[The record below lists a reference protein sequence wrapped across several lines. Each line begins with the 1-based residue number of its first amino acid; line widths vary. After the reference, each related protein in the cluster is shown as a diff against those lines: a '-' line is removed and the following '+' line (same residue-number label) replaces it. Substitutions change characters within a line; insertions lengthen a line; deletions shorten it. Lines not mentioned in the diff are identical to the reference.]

1 MENNTEKKAS
11 FFKKHIFK
19 ILFLALSFLGVFLF
33 CSALWYTNTFRDV
46 GFDAIIFTL
55 KSPIAGT
62 QPGLLTGFLLW
73 ALLPSVLI
81 TILLGFLFFC
91 SFWGKIKFFPLK
103 KKFVGIFSSIL
114 SFILIAL
121 AAFNVGLPKYIYSI
135 SHESVFFEHNYVDP
149 DSVEIKFPE
158 KKRNLIYIFLES
170 METTYLSQDEGGAM
184 QHNLI
189 PELYQL
195 ASDEKNVNFS
205 HNSDVGGF
213 LTPTGATWTIAAI
226 TSQTAGIPLKPGLF
240 QRNQFGEDTF
250 LPGVKNITNILKEN
264 GYYQAVMFG
273 SDASFANRDVYYKDH
288 GVDAI
293 YDLFSAREEGII
305 PEDYYVWWGFEDLY
319 LFEYAKEKISEIAAT
334 NQPFAFTMLTVD
346 THHVSGYKCELCE
359 ETYEEQYDNV
369 ISCSSKQVLNFV
381 NWLKTQSFYEDTTIV
396 ICGDH
401 LTMDADYIEKMVEE
415 DYVQHVYNC
424 IINSQASGSKYKN
437 REFCGMDMF
446 PTTLAALGCEIP
458 GDRLGLGTNLFS
470 DKLTLIEELG
480 YETFDD
486 EISYSSEFYVENF
499 MGSTE
504 AKES

>member
-195 ASDEKNVNFS
+195 AENNITFNDNKGYYVA
-205 HNSDVGGF
+205 
-213 LTPTGATWTIAAI
+213 PGASWTVASMVAQ
-226 TSQTAGIPLKPGLF
+226 SSGIPL
-240 QRNQFGEDTF
+240 N
-250 LPGVKNITNILKEN
+250 
-264 GYYQAVMFG
+264 
-273 SDASFANRDVYYKDH
+273 S
-288 GVDAI
+288 
-293 YDLFSAREEGII
+293 
-305 PEDYYVWWGFEDLY
+305 PEL
-319 LFEYAKEKISEIAAT
+319 S
-334 NQPFAFTMLTVD
+334 
-346 THHVSGYKCELCE
+346 
-359 ETYEEQYDNV
+359 
-369 ISCSSKQVLNFV
+369 
-381 NWLKTQSFYEDTTIV
+381 
-396 ICGDH
+396 
-401 LTMDADYIEKMVEE
+401 
-415 DYVQHVYNC
+415 
-424 IINSQASGSKYKN
+424 
-437 REFCGMDMF
+437 R
-446 PTTLAALGCEIP
+446 
-458 GDRLGLGTNLFS
+458 
-470 DKLTLIEELG
+470 
-480 YETFDD
+480 
-486 EISYSSEFYVENF
+486 
-499 MGSTE
+499 
-504 AKES
+504 